1 MITRLESTTSSCYP
15 LKYDSMKQIKPW
27 LAKVIAV
34 GCGLATTGA
43 AQADTTITTFD
54 DFWSDALYASWAAAN
69 GGIENPGPTS
79 YSITATGYGSNYK
92 YIGVIDAT
100 GETTVE
106 LMVTISGPPAADG
119 HIGPII
125 SLVDGDGTY
134 LNYAWFGQLLGSH
147 TLTMPLASPTWQS
160 AAGST
165 NGLDL
170 ATLSHMH
177 MQVDPGGF
185 GTAGAYTVT
194 WENLRLTGATGP
206 VIQITSHSYNPTSK
220 EFALTWSSVAGKNY
234 TVLQSATVGGT
245 YNPLLTDVASGG
257 TSTMTTVTMPAGDS
271 GFLRI
276 QEQP

>member
-1 MITRLESTTSSCYP
+1 
-15 LKYDSMKQIKPW
+15 LKYDFMKQTQQW
-27 LAKVIAV
+27 RAKTMAV
-34 GCGLATTGA
+34 VCGLVTASSALANTA
-43 AQADTTITTFD
+43 ITTFD
-54 DFWSDALYASWAAAN
+54 DFWSDALYGSWAASA

-79 YSITATGYGSNYK
+79 YAITATGYGSNYK
-92 YIGVIDAT
+92 YIGVIDGT

-106 LMVTISGPPAADG
+106 LTVTISGPPAADG

-125 SLVDGDGTY
+125 SLVDGDGTFV
-134 LNYAWFGQLLGSH
+134 NYAWYGQLLGQH

-160 AAGST
+160 AAGT
-165 NGLDL
+165 TPGFDL
-170 ATLSHMH
+170 ATLTHMH

-206 VIQITSHSYNPTSK
+206 VIQITSHSYNPTTK

-234 TVLQSATVGGT
+234 TVLQSATVNGT
-245 YNPLLTDVASGG
+245 YGPLLTDVVSGG
-257 TSTMTTVTMPAGDS
+257 TSTTTTVIMPAGAA